1 MQLIKIEPMDDDQC
15 TQAEMAEWP
24 PVSTP
29 TSPLDLSMKSKT
41 FKFVHPPTPEQTMM
55 QSPMACL
62 AKIDANKINMPQL
75 FESLLPKPEIVIQP
89 KTEWHYRN
97 IRDLANKH
105 IPLLSGDGPQRT
117 PIRIRVPKLPN
128 VDFYLSIRILD
139 IQGNHHQS
147 KVIIP
152 AKTSVKTSQLG
163 HENNLD
169 CLEFEKC
176 NPNDSCLPW
185 QGHIIS
191 RVSIEEQQLGY
202 KDVRICMFNLY
213 QNSHLTKEIIET
225 NKLHLCQLSFQ
236 FIILLNNQILPISDV
251 TLSERIAEK
260 RNTTTNRNSP
270 VSQAQVDYSFN
281 GFIIPVIPQHSF

>member
-1 MQLIKIEPMDDDQC
+1 MNRFFSFQVDDDQC
-15 TQAEMAEWP
+15 TQTEMAEWP

-117 PIRIRVPKLPN
+117 PIRIRVCVYYFIRNLKEKGSCFDN
-128 VDFYLSIRILD
+128 RSRCRNYL
-139 IQGNHHQS
+139 
-147 KVIIP
+147 
-152 AKTSVKTSQLG
+152 
-163 HENNLD
+163 
-169 CLEFEKC
+169 
-176 NPNDSCLPW
+176 
-185 QGHIIS
+185 
-191 RVSIEEQQLGY
+191 
-202 KDVRICMFNLY
+202 M
-213 QNSHLTKEIIET
+213 
-225 NKLHLCQLSFQ
+225 
-236 FIILLNNQILPISDV
+236 
-251 TLSERIAEK
+251 
-260 RNTTTNRNSP
+260 
-270 VSQAQVDYSFN
+270 
-281 GFIIPVIPQHSF
+281 